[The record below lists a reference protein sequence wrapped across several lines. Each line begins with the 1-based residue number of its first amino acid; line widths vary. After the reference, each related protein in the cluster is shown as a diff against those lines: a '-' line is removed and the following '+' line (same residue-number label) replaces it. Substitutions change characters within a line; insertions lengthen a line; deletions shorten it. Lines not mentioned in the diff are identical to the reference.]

1 MSRIQDILSKAERDG
16 TVRRTR
22 ALTDELRAPR
32 PVSPL
37 APVPPLGDER
47 TNGGSGSA
55 AATAASPSPWP
66 APAAPPQPLSLDS
79 PIERALV
86 LDQHLVAALAPASLA
101 AEQYRSLRTRIK
113 RAEGS
118 RSVRTMAITSPS
130 KGDGK
135 SLTAANLALTM
146 GQESQQRILLVDAD
160 LRRPTIHQLFGLGDR
175 SGLTDVLMGGV
186 ELDDV
191 LVSLPEYQITIL
203 PAGTPPSH
211 PAEMLGSAAMRRVL
225 DTVRS
230 RFDRILIDMPPVAP
244 LADVN
249 IIAPMV
255 DGLLMIVRAGI
266 TPKPAIERAL
276 AGMDISKVLGL
287 VLNESGGDLSNKQAY
302 EGYGYI
308 AG

>member
-22 ALTDELRAPR
+22 SLSDDFQPPR
-32 PVSPL
+32 SSPL
-37 APVPPLGDER
+37 APVASLAEER
-47 TNGGSGSA
+47 ASSA
-55 AATAASPSPWP
+55 AASAVAPAPPWPTAAAVPS
-66 APAAPPQPLSLDS
+66 AAAGASQGPRTFEL
-79 PIERALV
+79 ER
-86 LDQHLVAALAPASLA
+86 HLVAALAPASLA

-113 RAEGS
+113 RAEGN
-118 RSVRTMAITSPS
+118 RVIRAIAITSPA

-146 GQESQQRILLVDAD
+146 GEEYQQRVLLVDGD
-160 LRRPTIHQLFGLGDR
+160 LRRPTIHHMFGFEDGL
-175 SGLTDVLMGGV
+175 GLTDVLMGGA
-186 ELDDV
+186 ELEDV
-191 LVSLPEYQITIL
+191 LVPLPEYHITIL

-211 PAEMLGSAAMRRVL
+211 PAEMLGSAPMRRVL
-225 DTVRS
+225 DTLRT

-244 LADVN
+244 LADVH
-249 IIAPMV
+249 IVAPMV

-276 AGMDISKVLGL
+276 AGLDMTKVLGL
-287 VLNESGGDLSNKQAY
+287 VLNASGGDISNKQAY

-308 AG
+308 GG